1 MGSQKLRAILRL
13 SVWLVFVKIS
23 YRISKNEPFGHR
35 LEWSAESTE
44 QSHWFG
50 RFWIRRISQWSLM
63 YQHKNI
69 SKQDFGLSKWMSNI
83 WIMSNLRYAGL
94 LKAQAI
100 LCWDTLGEPSW
111 IFTCF
116 FFKSDPSIFKTIPK
130 RKNRYRNVFD
140 SSFELCVDGL

>member
-23 YRISKNEPFGHR
+23 YRISKSEPFGHR

-44 QSHWFG
+44 QSHRFG

-94 LKAQAI
+94 LKGHPVFGYTGWTVMNI
-100 LCWDTLGEPSW
+100 DL
-111 IFTCF
+111 F
-116 FFKSDPSIFKTIPK
+116 FFSNPTPQYL
-130 RKNRYRNVFD
+130 RPYRNRKIVIEMFFD
-140 SSFELCVDGL
+140 SSFELCVGL